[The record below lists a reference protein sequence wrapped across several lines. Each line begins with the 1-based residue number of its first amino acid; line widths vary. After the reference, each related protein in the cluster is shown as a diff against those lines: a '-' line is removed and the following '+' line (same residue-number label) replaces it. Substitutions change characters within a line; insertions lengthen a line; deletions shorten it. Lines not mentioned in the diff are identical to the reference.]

1 MRIKLKILSEKQRV
15 CQFKGIGEVIYV
27 YNTAVDDLHWRASF
41 IELDKLEKKARI
53 LCFDDRNHFSD
64 FKFVRDDAFS
74 QR

>member
-1 MRIKLKILSEKQRV
+1 MFRTPHLMIY
-15 CQFKGIGEVIYV
+15 IGEQ
-27 YNTAVDDLHWRASF
+27 SM

-53 LCFDDRNHFSD
+53 LCFEDGNNFSD

>member
-41 IELDKLEKKARI
+41 IELDKLEKK
-53 LCFDDRNHFSD
+53 S
-64 FKFVRDDAFS
+64 
-74 QR
+74 